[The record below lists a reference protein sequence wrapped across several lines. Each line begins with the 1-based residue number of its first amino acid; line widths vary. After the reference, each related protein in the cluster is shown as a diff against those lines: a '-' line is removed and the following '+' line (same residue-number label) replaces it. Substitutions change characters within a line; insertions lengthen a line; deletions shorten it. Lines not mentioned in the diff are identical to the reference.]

1 MTLCQNSS
9 SISDGMYILG
19 AMMLQKA
26 FYSVGI
32 VTCCAYLAKEVS
44 DQIASAKER
53 KFARNA
59 KQFIEEAKRIHAE
72 AQARTDDLLPQIE
85 LTWEETGKS
94 VVEKFFTTEHARQVE
109 HGADHDEESCLREML
124 RHFKQVYTQYVID
137 RLVEPYRKRVV
148 EAKEQLGAS
157 HLETVIGCSDE
168 EVGELRE
175 QLVTCGFDIDELDRQ
190 FA

>member
-1 MTLCQNSS
+1 
-9 SISDGMYILG
+9 
-19 AMMLQKA
+19 MLQKA

-44 DQIASAKER
+44 NQVASAKAR
-53 KFARNA
+53 KLARNA

-85 LTWEETGKS
+85 LTWEETGKP
-94 VVEKFFTTEHARQVE
+94 VVEKFFTAEHARRPE
-109 HGADHDEESCLREML
+109 HDADHDEELCRRNML
-124 RHFKQVYTQYVID
+124 GQLKQVYTQYAID
-137 RLVEPYRKRVV
+137 RLVEPYRKRVI

-157 HLETVIGCSDE
+157 HLEMVIGCSEE
-168 EVGELRE
+168 EVDELRE
-175 QLVTCGFDIDELDRQ
+175 QLVTCGFDVEELDRQ

>member
-1 MTLCQNSS
+1 
-9 SISDGMYILG
+9 
-19 AMMLQKA
+19 MLQKA

-44 DQIASAKER
+44 NQVASVKAR
-53 KFARNA
+53 KLARNA
-59 KQFIEEAKRIHAE
+59 KQFMEEARRIQAE

-94 VVEKFFTTEHARQVE
+94 VVEKFFTAEHARQSE
-109 HGADHDEESCLREML
+109 HGVDHDEEVCRRSML
-124 RHFKQVYTQYVID
+124 DHCKQIYTQYAID
-137 RLVEPYRKRVV
+137 RLVEPYRKRVI

-157 HLETVIGCSDE
+157 HLEMVIGCNDE
-168 EVGELRE
+168 EVGDLRE
-175 QLVTCGFDIDELDRQ
+175 QLVTCGFDVEELDRQ